1 MTKGLSFGGA
11 CMDIGELHES
21 LEGTKNSME
30 ELLVVLDNIV
40 RACFK
45 LFFKLA

>member
-21 LEGTKNSME
+21 LEGTKNYYGGASCCFGQHCQG
-30 ELLVVLDNIV
+30 LL
-40 RACFK
+40 
-45 LFFKLA
+45 